1 MMMSANRVVWSEGM
15 FLRVQHFQQADRHVE
30 RLVAARTQPL
40 TPFSW
45 GISELVINRELLG
58 IGKFAIAAAR
68 GILPDGTP
76 FSIPDDADHPPPLE
90 LFDNIKNCL
99 IYLTL
104 PVRQPGAAEV
114 GNPNSEDAITRY
126 VPARFEAEDANLG
139 SGQSAPMDVAR
150 LRLRLAPETQPL
162 AGYEK
167 IAVARVVEVR
177 SDRAIILDD
186 QFIAPTTSVAAQSP
200 LHGFLTEIQALIQ
213 HRAEALAAR
222 VAGPSQAKGAAEIA
236 DFLLLQTVN
245 RYEPLLRHYAATA
258 PMLHPERFYRLCV
271 EIAGELAT
279 FTAEGKRATVF
290 PDYRHEDLQATFR
303 PVLADLRASLSA
315 VLEQTA
321 VPIPLQPRRHGIK
334 VGVIADRSLLFN
346 ASFVLAVNGDMPV
359 EHLRRL
365 FPNQVKIGPVEQIAQ
380 LVNVALPGIRVS
392 PMPMAP
398 RQLPYRSGQVFF
410 ELDRSSPHFKQLQ
423 QSGGIALHL
432 AGEFAQVDMELWAI
446 KGVA

>member
-1 MMMSANRVVWSEGM
+1 MMMSANRVVWTEGM

-30 RLVAARTQPL
+30 RLVAARTAPL

-58 IGKFAIAAAR
+58 IGKFAIASAR
-68 GILPDGTP
+68 GILADGTP
-76 FSIPDDADHPPPLE
+76 FSIPDDADHPAPLE
-90 LFDNIKNCL
+90 LFDNVKNCL

-114 GNPNSEDAITRY
+114 GNVNSEDAITRY

-177 SDRAIILDD
+177 SDRAIILDE
-186 QFIAPTTSVAAQSP
+186 QFIAPTTAVAAQPP
-200 LHGFLTEIQALIQ
+200 LMGFLTEIQALIQ

-222 VAGPSQAKGAAEIA
+222 VAGPSAAKGAAEIA
-236 DFLLLQTVN
+236 DFMLLQTVN

-279 FTAEGKRATVF
+279 FTAESKRATVF
-290 PDYRHEDLQATFR
+290 PEYRHEDLQASFR
-303 PVLADLRASLSA
+303 PVLADLRSALSA
-315 VLEQTA
+315 VLEQNA

-346 ASFVLAVNGDMPV
+346 ANFVLAVNGDMPV

-392 PMPMAP
+392 ALPVAP

-410 ELDRSSPHFKQLQ
+410 ELDRASPHFKQLQ
-423 QSGGIALHL
+423 SSGGIALHL
-432 AGEFAQVDMELWAI
+432 AGEFAQVEMELWAI
-446 KGVA
+446 KGSA